1 LFEGW
6 GNGTKFIVIE
16 WRRATCV
23 IEIEIKK
30 VFSFKPNP
38 KSMKS
43 SENIERIALDYD
55 LNKSY
60 SLLDTKVDFFIE
72 ANVLLSETIKKQ
84 KKNVDD
90 TKNLLI
96 ANSNYRNKSSSFS
109 NNDASSSSSILSV
122 DTTSASLSS
131 SLNKNTSES
140 RIHSL
145 NEMSRSLKT
154 ENSTFLQSKKADASS
169 ISKSAVIQGVIH
181 PINLNSNNSKLLE
194 PVRQPLYQTTSS
206 AKNKTNEPSDLNN
219 DTNNNNTSRGVNNLK
234 NSNNFKDLFNSFES
248 SSLDPFNDME
258 LKTINEL
265 EELKTIL
272 QNHQTSQQDAQKQTS
287 NTIKSMEFQAQQVT
301 RDESLS
307 NSILN
312 ATNLKLIQTNNFLV
326 DNFGLPKISFV
337 DLDINS
343 NKL

>member
-1 LFEGW
+1 
-6 GNGTKFIVIE
+6 
-16 WRRATCV
+16 
-23 IEIEIKK
+23 
-30 VFSFKPNP
+30 
-38 KSMKS
+38 MKS
-43 SENIERIALDYD
+43 SENIEQIALDYD
-55 LNKSY
+55 LNRSF
-60 SLLDTKVDFFIE
+60 SLLDTKVDFFLE
-72 ANVLLSETIKKQ
+72 ANVLLSEKIKKQ

-122 DTTSASLSS
+122 DTTSTSLSS
-131 SLNKNTSES
+131 SFNKNTFES
-140 RIHSL
+140 RIQSS
-145 NEMSRSLKT
+145 NEISRSLKND
-154 ENSTFLQSKKADASS
+154 NSTYLQPKKTDASS
-169 ISKSAVIQGVIH
+169 ISKSPVIQGVIH

-194 PVRQPLYQTTSS
+194 PVRQPLYQTTYS
-206 AKNKTNEPSDLNN
+206 AANKTNETSDLNN
-219 DTNNNNTSRGVNNLK
+219 DTNNNNTSRDVKNLK

-272 QNHQTSQQDAQKQTS
+272 QNHQNFQQDAQKQTS
-287 NTIKSMEFQAQQVT
+287 NLTKSMEFQAQQVP

>member
-1 LFEGW
+1 
-6 GNGTKFIVIE
+6 
-16 WRRATCV
+16 
-23 IEIEIKK
+23 
-30 VFSFKPNP
+30 
-38 KSMKS
+38 MKS
-43 SENIERIALDYD
+43 SENIEQIALDYD
-55 LNKSY
+55 LNRSF
-60 SLLDTKVDFFIE
+60 SLLDTKVDFFLE
-72 ANVLLSETIKKQ
+72 ANVLLSEKIKKQ

-122 DTTSASLSS
+122 DTTSTSLSS
-131 SLNKNTSES
+131 SFNKNTFES
-140 RIHSL
+140 RIQSS
-145 NEMSRSLKT
+145 NEISRSLKND
-154 ENSTFLQSKKADASS
+154 NSTYLQPKKTDASS
-169 ISKSAVIQGVIH
+169 ISKSPVIQGVIH

-194 PVRQPLYQTTSS
+194 PVRQPLYQTTYS
-206 AKNKTNEPSDLNN
+206 AANKTNETSDLNN
-219 DTNNNNTSRGVNNLK
+219 DTNNNNTSRDVNNLK

-272 QNHQTSQQDAQKQTS
+272 QNHQNFQQDAQKQTP
-287 NTIKSMEFQAQQVT
+287 NLTKSMEFQAQQVP